1 MEWNEQLAKAKA
13 NGLEY
18 ATNGIAAG
26 ERSPSESPLSGE
38 WAGALT
44 PRDVVN
50 MACGADV
57 FDNAQEWE
65 VTELCDAWED
75 GYLSAEWPLPAGEL
89 CEHGLSAHLC
99 GGPMHWYDHEQRP

>member
-1 MEWNEQLAKAKA
+1 MDWFEQLNKAKA

-26 ERSPSESPLSGE
+26 ETSPQESPLSGE
-38 WAGALT
+38 WAGAPT
-44 PRDVVN
+44 PRDVVE
-50 MACGADV
+50 MAAGPGT
-57 FDNAQEWE
+57 FENAQEWE

-75 GYLSAEWPLPAGEL
+75 GYLSAPWPLPAGEL

-99 GGPMHWYDHEQRP
+99 GGPMHWYDHG